1 MGGTF
6 DPIHVGHLILGEKT
20 YEQLGL
26 DKIWFMPAGNPPHK
40 RNRAGRAT
48 DEQRVAMVE
57 RAISGN
63 PHFELSLIEMHDHG
77 LSYTYHTLENLRK
90 QNPDTDY
97 YFIIGADSLYSFTTW
112 MKPERICAACTIVVA
127 TRDHTP
133 VKELSEEMERLTQ
146 LYHGH
151 FVRLDTM
158 NIDISSQLL
167 RQWHQ
172 EGKSLRY
179 YVYRTQLPTIST
191 STIFM
196 TLRKERPKRMADY
209 DFIKMQKNFPNI
221 SMKIVLSIRSVS
233 CSPAPRWQW
242 STDMTSKM
250 PKGRAAP

>member
-1 MGGTF
+1 MDTRRKKIGIMGGTF
-6 DPIHVGHLILGEKT
+6 DPIHIGHLILGEKT

-57 RAISGN
+57 RAITGN
-63 PHFELSLIEMHDHG
+63 SHFELSLIEMHDHG

-133 VKELSEEMERLTQ
+133 VKELSEEIERLTQ

-179 YVYRTQLPTIST
+179 YVPDAV
-191 STIFM
+191 
-196 TLRKERPKRMADY
+196 ADY
-209 DFIKMQKNFPNI
+209 INEHHIYDITEG
-221 SMKIVLSIRSVS
+221 
-233 CSPAPRWQW
+233 APK
-242 STDMTSKM
+242 TN
-250 PKGRAAP
+250 G

>member
-1 MGGTF
+1 MDTRRKKIGIMGGTF

-97 YFIIGADSLYSFTTW
+97 YFIIGADSLYDFDMW
-112 MKPERICAACTIVVA
+112 RRPDRICKAASLLVA
-127 TRDHTP
+127 TRNDVPEESLKKKMAYLEEKYQGEFILLHTP
-133 VKELSEEMERLTQ
+133 NLE
-146 LYHGH
+146 
-151 FVRLDTM
+151 
-158 NIDISSQLL
+158 ISSQTL
-167 RQWHQ
+167 RDWIR
-172 EGKSLRY
+172 EGKTVRY
-179 YVYRTQLPTIST
+179 YLVDKVCDYIRDEGVYRTES
-191 STIFM
+191 
-196 TLRKERPKRMADY
+196 
-209 DFIKMQKNFPNI
+209 
-221 SMKIVLSIRSVS
+221 
-233 CSPAPRWQW
+233 
-242 STDMTSKM
+242 
-250 PKGRAAP
+250 